1 MAEMHEAV
9 PHAEGPVWAEAVC
22 VVGAVCAAAAVECAA
37 AVVAADIANSQD
49 GSPKTQLELAYVHQ
63 NGDRNDLV

>member
-1 MAEMHEAV
+1 
-9 PHAEGPVWAEAVC
+9 